1 MTVRRFG
8 AEERR
13 ARLARRHHLASGSR
27 AKDVVEIARD
37 LVALHSTDPASVFLG
52 ARARMLDL
60 SVQDVERA
68 LYEQR
73 SLIRMLG
80 MRRTMFVVPAELA
93 PVVQAACTGAIAARQ
108 RRLVESLLERAGVA
122 VPAAPWLRAVEEATA
137 RALAARGE
145 ASGSELAKDVSAL
158 RERIHIAEGKPYG
171 AIVNI
176 TTQVLHLLAAEGRI
190 VRGRPRGSW
199 ISSQYRWSPMSEWI
213 PDGMPAPPVEEA
225 QIRLIRAW
233 LRAYGPGTAA
243 DIRWWTGLTAR
254 EVNRALAAIGPAE
267 VELHDGTAGIA
278 LPDDLE
284 VVAEPEPWVALLP
297 ALDPTVMGWSRR
309 EWYLGD
315 HGPALFDRSGNPAP
329 TVWCDGRVV
338 GGWIQRRDGEVAFR
352 LLEDVGAEAT
362 AAIETEAERLGAWL
376 GDVRL
381 TPRTRL
387 PTQVER
393 ELGA

>member
-13 ARLARRHHLASGSR
+13 ARLARRHHLASGFR

-52 ARARMLDL
+52 APARMLDL

-108 RRLVESLLERAGVA
+108 RRLIESLLERAGVA
-122 VPAAPWLRAVEEATA
+122 VPAGPWLRAVEEATA
-137 RALAARGE
+137 SALAARGE

-176 TTQVLHLLAAEGRI
+176 TTQVIHLLAAEGRI

-199 ISSQYRWSPMSEWI
+199 ISSQYRWSPMEAWI
-213 PDGMPAPPVEEA
+213 PAGMPELPVEEA
-225 QIRLIRAW
+225 QIRLIGAW
-233 LRAYGPGTAA
+233 LWAYGPGTAA
-243 DIRWWTGLTAR
+243 DVKWWTGLTGG
-254 EVNRALAAIGPAE
+254 EVKGALGAIGPVE
-267 VELHDGTAGIA
+267 VELHDGTPGIA

-284 VVAEPEPWVALLP
+284 VVDEPGPWIALLP
-297 ALDPTVMGWSRR
+297 ALDSTVMGWSRR
-309 EWYLGD
+309 EWYLGG

-329 TVWCDGRVV
+329 TVWCDGRIV